1 MLWRARE
8 KYNGCSNNVFSGFYG
23 REEGFMPILPTLSQP
38 LQFCRGMWMGVG
50 VVCYMFLKGFIGA
63 LAELKR
69 EE

>member
-1 MLWRARE
+1 MFFQ
-8 KYNGCSNNVFSGFYG
+8 VFTGG
-23 REEGFMPILPTLSQP
+23 RRSRLGFMPILPTLSQP